1 MIVRNVRY
9 ISAIMAMSALFLTGC
24 ASHQPTPS
32 HSVTLPETGFTVHSS
47 LRYSP
52 DTWPEPL
59 YADLYVP
66 ERTDPAPVVLMVHG
80 GGWERRS
87 RSDMTWVAESLA
99 SQGFAVLN
107 VDYRFA
113 PDFTFPA
120 QLHDLQIARHWLN
133 RNAGRYGLDTSR
145 VTGFG
150 FSSGAHLVALLATVA
165 STDSDLNRPH
175 GGPETAL
182 KAAVAGGLPADLPA
196 FGSGRL
202 LRQLL
207 GAELEEQPDRYQRAS
222 PVTHVSAATP
232 PFFLF
237 HGTMDML
244 VPFSQAERFAEALD
258 AQGVYHEIYRMRLRG
273 HVTSFLT
280 AGNAVDQAARFLARQ
295 GAGPQSAQANER

>member
-1 MIVRNVRY
+1 VIVRNVRY

-107 VDYRFA
+107 VDYRF
-113 PDFTFPA
+113 
-120 QLHDLQIARHWLN
+120 
-133 RNAGRYGLDTSR
+133 
-145 VTGFG
+145 
-150 FSSGAHLVALLATVA
+150 
-165 STDSDLNRPH
+165 
-175 GGPETAL
+175 GPETAL

>member
-1 MIVRNVRY
+1 MVTLAAGTVLWL
-9 ISAIMAMSALFLTGC
+9 SGC
-24 ASHQPTPS
+24 ASHQPAPQTPVS
-32 HSVTLPETGFTVHSS
+32 LPETEFSVHPSI
-47 LRYSP
+47 RYSP
-52 DTWPEPL
+52 ETWPAPL
-59 YADLYVP
+59 YADLYLP
-66 ERTDPAPVVLMVHG
+66 ERSDPAPVVLMVHG

-113 PDFTFPA
+113 PEFRFPA

-165 STDSDLNRPH
+165 NTDSDLNRPH
-175 GGPETAL
+175 GGPDTAL
-182 KAAVAGGLPADLPA
+182 QAAVAGGLPADLPA

-222 PVTHVSAATP
+222 PVTHVSASTP

-280 AGNAVDQAARFLARQ
+280 AGNAVDQAAQFLARQ